1 MIIKLF
7 LISRYLILV
16 SILVSASYLILLLWD
31 GIILFRL
38 PRSIQFKLKS
48 FQTVHRRDIDCNLQM
63 SIGIFAYQY
72 IFFIF
77 VSPKIFLWECIN
89 TLYLHIS
96 VSLFQ
101 HRGKSR
107 NKKKKN
113 NKEET
118 PALKIYHLFWRTGIL
133 RSWWVSTLNTD

>member
-16 SILVSASYLILLLWD
+16 SILLLASYLILLLWD

-107 NKKKKN
+107 NKKKRIIK
-113 NKEET
+113 KRHQRWKFIIFFEE
-118 PALKIYHLFWRTGIL
+118 LVFFDHDGSQL
-133 RSWWVSTLNTD
+133 

>member
-16 SILVSASYLILLLWD
+16 SILVLASYLILLLWD

-107 NKKKKN
+107 NKKKRIIK
-113 NKEET
+113 KRHQRWKFIIFFEE
-118 PALKIYHLFWRTGIL
+118 LVFFDHDGSQL
-133 RSWWVSTLNTD
+133 

>member
-16 SILVSASYLILLLWD
+16 SIVVSASYLILLLWD

-48 FQTVHRRDIDCNLQM
+48 FQTVHRQDIDCNLQM

-107 NKKKKN
+107 NKKKRIIK
-113 NKEET
+113 KRHQRWKFIIFFEE
-118 PALKIYHLFWRTGIL
+118 LVFFDHDGSQL
-133 RSWWVSTLNTD
+133 

>member
-16 SILVSASYLILLLWD
+16 SILVLASYLILLLWD

-72 IFFIF
+72 MFFIF

-107 NKKKKN
+107 NKKKRIIK
-113 NKEET
+113 KKHQRWKFIIFFEE
-118 PALKIYHLFWRTGIL
+118 LVFFDHDGSQL
-133 RSWWVSTLNTD
+133 

>member
-16 SILVSASYLILLLWD
+16 SILVLASYLILLLWD

-48 FQTVHRRDIDCNLQM
+48 FQTVHRQDIDCNLQM

-107 NKKKKN
+107 NKKKRIIK
-113 NKEET
+113 KRHQRWKFIIFFEE
-118 PALKIYHLFWRTGIL
+118 LVFFDHDGSQL
-133 RSWWVSTLNTD
+133 

>member
-16 SILVSASYLILLLWD
+16 SILVLASYLILLLWD

-48 FQTVHRRDIDCNLQM
+48 FQTVHRQDIDCNLQM

-107 NKKKKN
+107 NKKKKRII
-113 NKEET
+113 KKKHQRWKFIIFFEE
-118 PALKIYHLFWRTGIL
+118 LVFFDHDGSQL
-133 RSWWVSTLNTD
+133 

>member
-16 SILVSASYLILLLWD
+16 SILVLASYLILLLWD

-77 VSPKIFLWECIN
+77 VSPKIFFWECIN

-107 NKKKKN
+107 NKKKRIIK
-113 NKEET
+113 KKHQRWKFIIFFEE
-118 PALKIYHLFWRTGIL
+118 LVFFDHDGSQL
-133 RSWWVSTLNTD
+133 

>member
-1 MIIKLF
+1 MF

-16 SILVSASYLILLLWD
+16 SILVLASYLILLLWD

-107 NKKKKN
+107 NKKKRIIK
-113 NKEET
+113 KKHQRWKFIIFFEE
-118 PALKIYHLFWRTGIL
+118 LVFFDHDGSQL
-133 RSWWVSTLNTD
+133 

>member
-16 SILVSASYLILLLWD
+16 SILVSGSYLILLLWD

-107 NKKKKN
+107 NKKKRIIK
-113 NKEET
+113 KRHQRWKFIIFFEE
-118 PALKIYHLFWRTGIL
+118 LVFFDHD
-133 RSWWVSTLNTD
+133 RSQL

>member
-48 FQTVHRRDIDCNLQM
+48 FQTVHRQDIDCNLQM

-101 HRGKSR
+101 HRRKSR
-107 NKKKKN
+107 NKKKKRII
-113 NKEET
+113 KKKHQRWKFIIFFEE
-118 PALKIYHLFWRTGIL
+118 LVFFDHDGSQL
-133 RSWWVSTLNTD
+133 

>member
-16 SILVSASYLILLLWD
+16 SILVLASYLILLLWD

-48 FQTVHRRDIDCNLQM
+48 FQTVHRQDIDCNLQM

-72 IFFIF
+72 MFFIF

-107 NKKKKN
+107 NKKKKRII
-113 NKEET
+113 KKKHQRWKFIIFFEE
-118 PALKIYHLFWRTGIL
+118 LVFFDHDGSQL
-133 RSWWVSTLNTD
+133 

>member
-16 SILVSASYLILLLWD
+16 SIVVLASYLILLLWD

-107 NKKKKN
+107 NKKKRIIK
-113 NKEET
+113 KKHQRWKFIIFFEE
-118 PALKIYHLFWRTGIL
+118 LVFFDHDGSQL
-133 RSWWVSTLNTD
+133 

>member
-16 SILVSASYLILLLWD
+16 SILVLASYLILLLWD

-48 FQTVHRRDIDCNLQM
+48 FQTVHRQDIDCNLQM

-107 NKKKKN
+107 NKKKRIIK
-113 NKEET
+113 KKHQRWKFIIFFEE
-118 PALKIYHLFWRTGIL
+118 LVFFDHDGSQL
-133 RSWWVSTLNTD
+133 

>member
-16 SILVSASYLILLLWD
+16 SIVVSASYLILLLWD

-48 FQTVHRRDIDCNLQM
+48 FQTVHRQDIDCNLQM
-63 SIGIFAYQY
+63 SNVGIFAYQY

-107 NKKKKN
+107 NKKKRIIK
-113 NKEET
+113 KKHQRWKFIIFFEE
-118 PALKIYHLFWRTGIL
+118 LVFFDHDGSQL
-133 RSWWVSTLNTD
+133 

>member
-16 SILVSASYLILLLWD
+16 SILLLASYLILLLWD

-107 NKKKKN
+107 NKKKRIIK
-113 NKEET
+113 KKHQRWKFIIFFEE
-118 PALKIYHLFWRTGIL
+118 LVFFDHDGSQL
-133 RSWWVSTLNTD
+133 

>member
-16 SILVSASYLILLLWD
+16 SILVLASYLILLLWD

-107 NKKKKN
+107 NKKKRIIK
-113 NKEET
+113 KKHQRWKFIIFFEE
-118 PALKIYHLFWRTGIL
+118 LVFFDHDGSQL
-133 RSWWVSTLNTD
+133 

>member
-16 SILVSASYLILLLWD
+16 SILLLASYLILLLWD

-38 PRSIQFKLKS
+38 PCSIQFKLKS
-48 FQTVHRRDIDCNLQM
+48 FQTVHRQDIDCNLQM

-96 VSLFQ
+96 VFLFQ

-107 NKKKKN
+107 NKKKRIIK
-113 NKEET
+113 KKHQRWKFIIFFEE
-118 PALKIYHLFWRTGIL
+118 LVFFDHDGSQL
-133 RSWWVSTLNTD
+133 

>member
-16 SILVSASYLILLLWD
+16 SIVVSASYLILLLWD

-48 FQTVHRRDIDCNLQM
+48 FQTVHRQDIDCNLQM

-107 NKKKKN
+107 NKKKRIIK
-113 NKEET
+113 KKHQRWKFIIFFEE
-118 PALKIYHLFWRTGIL
+118 LVFFDHDGSQL
-133 RSWWVSTLNTD
+133 